1 MLDLVPRKTY
11 KTQDILINSFLSGE
25 FFRIHGSGDFTNIKD
40 ILSKNIR
47 KELQVVVYADKY
59 ANKIARI
66 FTTTE
71 LQGLK

>member
-1 MLDLVPRKTY
+1 MLDLVPRKKY

-25 FFRIHGSGDFTNIKD
+25 CFRIHGSEDIINITD
-40 ILSKNIR
+40 ILSRNIR
-47 KELQVVVYADKY
+47 AERQIVVYADKY

-71 LQGLK
+71 LRGIK

>member
-11 KTQDILINSFLSGE
+11 KTQDTLINSFLSGE
-25 FFRIHGSGDFTNIKD
+25 FFRIHGSEDFTNIKD

-71 LQGLK
+71 LRGLK